1 MKHKFLVVLLA
12 IEATFCMAF
21 GLSACDMIPSKG
33 TGFLFTLGE
42 DGTYSITGTYSLTG
56 LSKDNATEIVIP
68 SENEGKPVT
77 SIGDHAF
84 SLCTTLISVTIPD
97 SVTSIGKDAFSYCG
111 HLETIVVDPNNAMYS
126 SRDGI
131 LYDKNQTQIVFVP
144 NSFKGT
150 VIIPDSV
157 TSIGNYAFD
166 NRHEVTSINIPDS
179 VTEIGHNAFY
189 NCDGLT
195 SITIGSGVT
204 SIGDEAF
211 LECAG
216 LMSVT
221 IPDSVTEIG
230 YKAFSSCNA
239 LKEVHISDLAAW
251 CGIAFADGNA
261 NPLSWAQHLFIDGKE
276 VINLEIPN
284 GVTEIGWYAFNAC
297 SGLTSVTIP
306 NSVTEI
312 GYGAFAGCS
321 GLTSFT
327 IPNSVTEIGSNAFWG
342 CGGLTSITIP
352 DSVTSIG
359 KGVFYDCNNLKEVHF
374 ANPNGWKVSM
384 VEEYGPQQDVSGL
397 EDPAQAAKYFTN
409 SLYSTD
415 YYWKREG

>member
-276 VINLEIPN
+276 VINLEKK
-284 GVTEIGWYAFNAC
+284 
-297 SGLTSVTIP
+297 L
-306 NSVTEI
+306 
-312 GYGAFAGCS
+312 
-321 GLTSFT
+321 
-327 IPNSVTEIGSNAFWG
+327 
-342 CGGLTSITIP
+342 
-352 DSVTSIG
+352 
-359 KGVFYDCNNLKEVHF
+359 
-374 ANPNGWKVSM
+374 
-384 VEEYGPQQDVSGL
+384 
-397 EDPAQAAKYFTN
+397 
-409 SLYSTD
+409 
-415 YYWKREG
+415 